1 MTGITDAE
9 LDALPAKTKKDPRVV
24 DLYRKHD
31 FLTAY
36 AKHTDYRV
44 KTAGVEG
51 AIGDHAEWD
60 SYGEL
65 QRDFL
70 IAQGLKPGHTLLD
83 VGCGTGRLSR
93 KVVPYLNPSR
103 YVGYDISTGAIAA
116 ARDIAF
122 GEGWYSK
129 NPEFV
134 TSLSGLAEPFDY
146 LWAFSVFIHVP
157 VSVMRETFRQ
167 CRRLMRE
174 QSKFFMSYVPE
185 KFDGRTGLKQFRHTF
200 ETYVS
205 TAESEGLSFEPCDAW
220 KGKQKIALCRVFWR
234 AMA

>member
-1 MTGITDAE
+1 MEKLTQEE
-9 LDALPAKTKKDPRVV
+9 LDALPQKTKKDQFVV
-24 DLYRKHD
+24 DLYRTHD

-51 AIGDHAEWD
+51 AIGDHTEWE

-65 QRDFL
+65 QCAFL
-70 IAQGLKPGHTLLD
+70 IGQGLKPGHTLLD

-103 YVGYDISTGAIAA
+103 YIGYDISTGALSA

-134 TSLSGLAEPFDY
+134 SSLSGLVEPFDY

-157 VSVMRETFRQ
+157 VGVMRDTFAQ
-167 CRRLMRE
+167 CRRLMHE
-174 QSKFFMSYVPE
+174 QSRFYMSYVPE
-185 KFDGRTGLKQFRHTF
+185 KRDERTGLKQFRRTF
-200 ETYVS
+200 ETYVE
-205 TAESEGLSFEPCDAW
+205 TAEREGLSFEPVEW
-220 KGKQKIALCRVFWR
+220 PGKQKMALCRVLWR